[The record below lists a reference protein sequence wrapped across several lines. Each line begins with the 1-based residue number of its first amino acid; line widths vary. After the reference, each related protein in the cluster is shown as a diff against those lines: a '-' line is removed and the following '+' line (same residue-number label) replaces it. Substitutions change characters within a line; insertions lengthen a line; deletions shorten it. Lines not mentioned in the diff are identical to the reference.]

1 MGRQSPGPHLFPE
14 SASEGQ
20 DWKRER
26 SFETGCVWQLW
37 SAAVRRK
44 RRRGQGDTALDQL
57 FPFCPFYFTWHQA
70 YGMVFAYLVCVFSL
84 QLVPEAPQSSGCFYI
99 QLRGKVKLH
108 TFDFSSSRS
117 VKQLDACRTVVLK
130 SLREASA

>member
-44 RRRGQGDTALDQL
+44 RRRGTAAMAATVGCGGPGLFDASVRREEDQQSGKGLEGQETGERPSSDSKPFLTLL
-57 FPFCPFYFTWHQA
+57 F
-70 YGMVFAYLVCVFSL
+70 LL
-84 QLVPEAPQSSGCFYI
+84 
-99 QLRGKVKLH
+99 
-108 TFDFSSSRS
+108 
-117 VKQLDACRTVVLK
+117 
-130 SLREASA
+130 

>member
-1 MGRQSPGPHLFPE
+1 
-14 SASEGQ
+14 
-20 DWKRER
+20 
-26 SFETGCVWQLW
+26 
-37 SAAVRRK
+37 
-44 RRRGQGDTALDQL
+44 
-57 FPFCPFYFTWHQA
+57 
-70 YGMVFAYLVCVFSL
+70 MVFAYLVCVFSL

-117 VKQLDACRTVVLK
+117 VKQMHTQEEERVWLEVGGCGARTVVLK